1 MKKGLFTFLLTC
13 ILAVMSLSAQ
23 VENPAT
29 WTFSRTDLG
38 KGEYELTMKAIL
50 EPGWKVYSMFTPEG
64 GPLATTLT
72 LNEEGK
78 GVEFIGKAVENEP
91 QKHFDELFG
100 VDVWYF
106 ESEYIIRQKVKVTD
120 PALAV
125 VKGTLEYQVCQ
136 NGQCILFDTDFDI
149 PLGGQQQNVNEKTAT
164 EQIQTMPGES
174 SKDESL
180 WTFFWLAFI
189 AGLAAVV
196 MPCVFPMIPMT
207 VSFFMH
213 GDANK
218 AKAKVKA

>member
-78 GVEFIGKAVENEP
+78 GLNLSGKLSKMNP
-91 QKHFDELFG
+91 RNILTNC
-100 VDVWYF
+100 
-106 ESEYIIRQKVKVTD
+106 SE
-120 PALAV
+120 
-125 VKGTLEYQVCQ
+125 
-136 NGQCILFDTDFDI
+136 
-149 PLGGQQQNVNEKTAT
+149 
-164 EQIQTMPGES
+164 
-174 SKDESL
+174 
-180 WTFFWLAFI
+180 
-189 AGLAAVV
+189 
-196 MPCVFPMIPMT
+196 
-207 VSFFMH
+207 
-213 GDANK
+213 
-218 AKAKVKA
+218 